1 MPDEPTLSLATRK
14 PTAVRDGPPLTIG
27 SWSGMMPVMHLR
39 CFGWET
45 GLKALPTLLLFNSR
59 LLSCGEQRQKKDH
72 HTTANP

>member
-1 MPDEPTLSLATRK
+1 
-14 PTAVRDGPPLTIG
+14 
-27 SWSGMMPVMHLR
+27 MMPVMHLR